1 MEAPPYLLG
10 LPAFRAQSFYGV
22 VVRRAALVSSYY
34 KSDQKSGRSRSANMG
49 RYGVDIEAEAAAV
62 AVSTL

>member
-1 MEAPPYLLG
+1 MLG

-34 KSDQKSGRSRSANMG
+34 KSDQKIGSSRSTNTS
-49 RYGVDIEAEAAAV
+49 RYGVHMEAEAAAV